1 MKISYRLRGEE
12 AEKELESTQEEITAL
27 LNPGVTIS
35 AGGYLYLGSLTTLS
49 EGVTIS
55 VGGNLYLGSL
65 ITLPEG
71 VTIWTGGGLYLGS
84 LTTLPE
90 GVTLSA
96 GGNLY
101 LGRLTTLPEGVT
113 ISAGGGLY
121 LSVVINT
128 TAPLKP
134 WREEMAECERVFSE
148 SDPQIGDWCAW
159 LHREITFERLMEPW
173 ENRFDYIASQKPQGE
188 RAWRFRNM
196 RPLPKPVNLAEIL
209 RKELSGKA
217 L

>member
-12 AEKELESTQEEITAL
+12 SEKELEATQEEITAL

-35 AGGYLYLGSLTTLS
+35 AGG
-49 EGVTIS
+49 
-55 VGGNLYLGSL
+55 NLYLGSL

-71 VTIWTGGGLYLGS
+71 VTLSAGGYLDLRSLTTLSEGVTISVGDYLYLRS

-90 GVTLSA
+90 GVTIWA
-96 GGNLY
+96 G
-101 LGRLTTLPEGVT
+101 R
-113 ISAGGGLY
+113 GLY

-159 LHREITFERLMEPW
+159 LHHEITFERLTESW
-173 ENRFDYIASQKPQGE
+173 KNRFDYIASQKPQGE

-209 RKELSGKA
+209 RKELSGKVF
-217 L
+217 